1 MVPEALVI
9 ASENDGLATLVSEAG
24 NRRWRVEACPDA
36 RSGREALSRLNLKL
50 ILINDEV
57 VSKDERGWF
66 LEQVRSQTGG
76 VPVVYVA
83 SEHSVE
89 TERLARGHG
98 VLYYTSKPVERDR
111 LAHVLRAIMRPQHF
125 QQNYHQ
131 P

>member
-9 ASENDGLATLVSEAG
+9 ASENDGLATLVTEAG
-24 NRRWRVEACPDA
+24 NQRWRVEACPDA

-66 LEQVRSQTGG
+66 LEQVRSRTGDA
-76 VPVVYVA
+76 PVVYVA

-98 VLYYTSKPVERDR
+98 VLYYTSKPVERER

-125 QQNYHQ
+125 QPHYHQ